1 MSGLFFDIVY
11 EKNKKI
17 SRLQDAA
24 SLFFYIYHS
33 SVMFEM
39 MTGLKGP
46 SN

>member
-1 MSGLFFDIVY
+1 MSGLFLTLFTKKKQ
-11 EKNKKI
+11 KNKPTAGCSKLI
-17 SRLQDAA
+17 
-24 SLFFYIYHS
+24 FYIYHS